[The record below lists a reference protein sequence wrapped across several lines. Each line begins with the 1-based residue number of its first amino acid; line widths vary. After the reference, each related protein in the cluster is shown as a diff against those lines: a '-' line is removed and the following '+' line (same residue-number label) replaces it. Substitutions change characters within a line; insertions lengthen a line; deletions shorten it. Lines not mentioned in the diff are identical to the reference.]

1 MAAGA
6 KALGT
11 ERRESPV
18 FPPVRGCVPDCSV
31 EEAPAPPG
39 GFRANLGHF
48 RGLCGGQNGAPAEAQ
63 RKRVR
68 WGEEEQW
75 NERVFA
81 LWGGNEG
88 YGACDDER
96 QDKGLVSPGQP
107 QLPAVRAVSRV
118 SGV

>member
-1 MAAGA
+1 MADYGAGE
-6 KALGT
+6 G
-11 ERRESPV
+11 
-18 FPPVRGCVPDCSV
+18 
-31 EEAPAPPG
+31 PAPPRSFEAKLG
-39 GFRANLGHF
+39 RFQGESEEQNRAL
-48 RGLCGGQNGAPAEAQ
+48 AEAQ

-81 LWGGNEG
+81 LLGGNEG

-96 QDKGLVSPGQP
+96 QDKGLVSPGQS
-107 QLPAVRAVSRV
+107 QLPAVRAVSTV

>member
-1 MAAGA
+1 MYAA
-6 KALGT
+6 
-11 ERRESPV
+11 
-18 FPPVRGCVPDCSV
+18 VRGCVADCRAGEGPV
-31 EEAPAPPG
+31 PPG
-39 GFRANLGHF
+39 GLEGELGRF
-48 RGLCGGQNGAPAEAQ
+48 GGLCGGQNGAPAEAQ

-96 QDKGLVSPGQP
+96 QDKGLVSPGQS
-107 QLPAVRAVSRV
+107 QLPAVRAVSTV